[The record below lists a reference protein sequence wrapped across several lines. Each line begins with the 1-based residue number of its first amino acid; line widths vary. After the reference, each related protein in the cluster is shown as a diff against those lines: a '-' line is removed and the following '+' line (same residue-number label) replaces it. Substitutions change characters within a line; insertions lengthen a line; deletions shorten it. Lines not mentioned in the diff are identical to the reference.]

1 MGIYSNGTVYGLRIC
16 HVIDDEFETLYE
28 KNYDVLMD
36 DTQKKEAYL
45 FYINLTN
52 KNDLSF
58 RVYTECSST
67 YGNNIYKSWLPIS
80 LSEFEKKFNV

>member
-16 HVIDDEFETLYE
+16 NVVDDEINTLYE
-28 KNYDVLMD
+28 TTFD
-36 DTQKKEAYL
+36 DIMNDSQKKETFL
-45 FYINLTN
+45 FYMNLNN
-52 KNDLSF
+52 KNDLLF

-67 YGNNIYKSWLPIS
+67 YGPTIYKSWLPIL